1 MTCDLSD
8 SEEDFDRR
16 HTSNSESAIT
26 MKTVRSMAE
35 QLNKLELARNE
46 QNTILQTRWATKCFT
61 DWLLQ
66 NDIQVN
72 FYSSVVLS
80 VPQTVSSYLELHTG
94 LNSLR
99 NC

>member
-1 MTCDLSD
+1 MCASTKREIEKMTCNLPD

-16 HTSNSESAIT
+16 HTSNSESA
-26 MKTVRSMAE
+26 MKTVRLVAE

-72 FYSSVVLS
+72 LATAERMS
-80 VPQTVSSYLELHTG
+80 
-94 LNSLR
+94 
-99 NC
+99 